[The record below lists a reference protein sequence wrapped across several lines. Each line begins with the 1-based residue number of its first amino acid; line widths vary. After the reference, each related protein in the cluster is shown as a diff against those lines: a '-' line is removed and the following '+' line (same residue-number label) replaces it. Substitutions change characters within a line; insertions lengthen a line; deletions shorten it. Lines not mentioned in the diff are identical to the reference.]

1 METVISLEQ
10 VSSVDVRRFDEV
22 YAVKAGDH
30 SQWQVIAEGKRLAP
44 MYHPD
49 TPAQVAV
56 VSSLLIEVEI
66 LDDQEL
72 LEQLRAKC
80 NVANRAT

>member
-1 METVISLEQ
+1 METVISLDQ
-10 VSSVDVRRFDEV
+10 VNSTDFRHFDQV

-30 SQWQVIAEGKRLAP
+30 SEWQILVEDKRLAP
-44 MYHPD
+44 LYHPD
-49 TPAQVAV
+49 TPAQVV
-56 VSSLLIEVEI
+56 VVNSLLIEVES

-80 NVANRAT
+80 NASKRAT